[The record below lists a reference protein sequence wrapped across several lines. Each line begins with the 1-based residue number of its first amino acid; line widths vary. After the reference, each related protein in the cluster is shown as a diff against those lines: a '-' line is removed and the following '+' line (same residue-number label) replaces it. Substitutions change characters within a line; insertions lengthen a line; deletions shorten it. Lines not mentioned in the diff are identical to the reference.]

1 MTAEIQYW
9 TSRYPDLGNASDWPH
24 STITD
29 SETGK

>member
-24 STITD
+24 STTD